1 MIPIAWALTYSGL
14 AAICFA
20 MPSHWRKL
28 APRPPRPRMS
38 AGLRIAGSMALLL
51 SLFTCFRLHGFA
63 IGSLVWLGVL
73 SFTGLALIG
82 LLAWTPRGAALLCVG
97 GPVIVLLLH
106 IIAQTPSF
114 AF

>member
-1 MIPIAWALTYSGL
+1 MIPIAWALAYSGL

-28 APRPPRPRMS
+28 AGGAPSVRTS
-38 AGLRIAGSMALLL
+38 TVLRTAGSIALLS
-51 SLFTCFRLHGFA
+51 SLVICLRLHGIA

-73 SFTGLALIG
+73 SCTGLGLIG
-82 LLAWTPRGAALLCVG
+82 LVAWTPRGAALLCAG
-97 GPVIVLLLH
+97 GPIIVLLIH
-106 IIAQTPSF
+106 IISQTRLF

>member
-1 MIPIAWALTYSGL
+1 MIPIAWALAYSGL

-28 APRPPRPRMS
+28 AGGALSPRMS
-38 AGLRIAGSMALLL
+38 TVLRIAGSIALLL
-51 SLFTCFRLHGFA
+51 SLVTCFRMHGFA

-73 SFTGLALIG
+73 SCTGLALIG
-82 LLAWTPRGAALLCVG
+82 LVAWTPRGAALLCAG
-97 GPVIVLLLH
+97 GPIIVLLIH
-106 IIAQTPSF
+106 IISQTRLF